1 VSTQANIFKW
11 RTIPDS
17 ALVSTL
23 DNSNIKNPT
32 ATTTDTTTY
41 IVNARWGVCFREDTI
56 NVNILHK
63 PVANAG
69 NNMAVCNY
77 KRDTLLV
84 GTATNVSGPVN
95 YQWSPAGTLQTP
107 DQATTIAIPDS
118 TQLYTLTVT
127 DDYGCGFLVTD
138 EVIVTVQPPVPAYA
152 GKDTIAVLGVP
163 HQLMSSGGVSYE
175 WSPAFPLNLSTL
187 QNPLATLTKDQ
198 FFVVTVTDS
207 EGCLGN
213 DSVFIKVY
221 NGPTYYVPSSF
232 TPNGDGLNDIFRA
245 IPVGISYT
253 EYFRVYNRYGQM
265 VFQTNRWLQG
275 WNGSYLGKSQDPG
288 TYIWMVKG
296 LDKNGRVVEQR
307 GTVLIIK

>member
-1 VSTQANIFKW
+1 
-11 RTIPDS
+11 
-17 ALVSTL
+17 
-23 DNSNIKNPT
+23 
-32 ATTTDTTTY
+32 
-41 IVNARWGVCFREDTI
+41 
-56 NVNILHK
+56 
-63 PVANAG
+63 
-69 NNMAVCNY
+69 
-77 KRDTLLV
+77 
-84 GTATNVSGPVN
+84 
-95 YQWSPAGTLQTP
+95 
-107 DQATTIAIPDS
+107 
-118 TQLYTLTVT
+118 
-127 DDYGCGFLVTD
+127 
-138 EVIVTVQPPVPAYA
+138 
-152 GKDTIAVLGVP
+152 
-163 HQLMSSGGVSYE
+163 MSSGGVSYE
-175 WSPAFPLNLSTL
+175 WSPSFPLNLSTL

-221 NGPTYYVPSSF
+221 TGPCYYVPNSF

-288 TYIWMVKG
+288 TYIWIVKG